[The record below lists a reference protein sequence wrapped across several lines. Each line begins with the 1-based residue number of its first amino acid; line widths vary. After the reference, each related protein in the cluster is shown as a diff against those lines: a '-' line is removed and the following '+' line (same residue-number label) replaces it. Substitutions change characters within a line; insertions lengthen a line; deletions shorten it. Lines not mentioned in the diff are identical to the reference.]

1 MLRQTVITILLAL
14 LLSGY
19 SNTSTAQQTDSS
31 WVKKIPY
38 IKITDRIS
46 KNTTVIY
53 EGDTLTFQSPRLFT
67 FVRHIPADM
76 WYIAKSPFQK
86 QNLVGL
92 SVVAASTALLI
103 AYDQRIVDWVK
114 TTSSKISLD
123 PETDYAVPLKIGN
136 TKIFKI
142 PRNMNS
148 ALYQIGEGGSSMILA
163 GGIWIYGKLAKDYR
177 AIATASDL
185 AETFVTM
192 GVTTQ
197 ILKRIS
203 GRESPFV
210 ATVQGGRWR
219 PLPSF
224 GEYQRNTPFYDAFP
238 SGHLATLTATV
249 TVLAYN
255 YPEKKW
261 IKPVGYLIMAL
272 SAWAMM
278 NTEVHWPGD
287 YPLSI
292 AVGYLSGKVTTLR
305 HKKATTLKKV
315 P

>member
-1 MLRQTVITILLAL
+1 
-14 LLSGY
+14 
-19 SNTSTAQQTDSS
+19 
-31 WVKKIPY
+31 
-38 IKITDRIS
+38 
-46 KNTTVIY
+46 
-53 EGDTLTFQSPRLFT
+53 
-67 FVRHIPADM
+67 
-76 WYIAKSPFQK
+76 
-86 QNLVGL
+86 
-92 SVVAASTALLI
+92 
-103 AYDQRIVDWVK
+103 
-114 TTSSKISLD
+114 
-123 PETDYAVPLKIGN
+123 
-136 TKIFKI
+136 
-142 PRNMNS
+142 
-148 ALYQIGEGGSSMILA
+148 MILA

-203 GRESPFV
+203 GRESPYV

-249 TVLAYN
+249 TVLASN

-261 IKPVGYLIMAL
+261 IKPVGYLVMAL
-272 SAWAMM
+272 SSWAMM

-287 YPLSI
+287 YPLAI

-305 HKKATTLKKV
+305 HKKITALKTV